1 MNRVRIHFAGIGG
14 IGMSAIAR
22 VLHQRGWQV
31 TGCDLKPSSMTQKL
45 QEVGIPVWIGH
56 SPTHVRECEVFVYTA
71 AVHEDNAELIEARRA
86 GIQVLRRSQALGML
100 LEGHKGIAVTGT
112 HGKTTTTAM
121 VAFVLEAAGVDPQVL
136 IGGEVRRYGGNVRL
150 GQGEYVVVEACEAYD
165 SFLDLHPYAAV
176 ITNVEAEHLDYYRT
190 EERMLESY
198 RRFVSQVHPQGIVVT
213 WADDVR
219 SLEVCRKA
227 IARVVT
233 FGRGAEAEYRAVSG
247 NSEGAFMLEVLGKKM
262 GEICLQVPGAHN
274 VLNAT
279 AAAAMGLELGFSFDV
294 IREGLESFEGVQ
306 RRLEFIGRAEDK
318 DIEIYDDYGHH
329 PTEIEVTLRTIRPRV
344 RKRLVVAFQPHLY
357 SRTRDFWHQFADV
370 LSSGCD
376 ALVLV
381 DIYPA
386 REEPIPGIS
395 SARLAD
401 AIRLRRPELPVAL
414 ADTPEQA
421 AEVLLQMAQEGDTVL
436 TLGAGELDRTARLLL
451 QLLGGKKDA

>member
-1 MNRVRIHFAGIGG
+1 MSRVRVHFAGIGG

-121 VAFVLEAAGVDPQVL
+121 VASVLEAAGADPQVL

-198 RRFVSQVHPQGIVVT
+198 RQFVSQVHPQGVVVT

-219 SLEVCRKA
+219 SLEVCRQAEAK
-227 IARVVT
+227 VVT
-233 FGRGAEAEYRAVSG
+233 FGRGAEAEYRAVPG
-247 NSEGAFMLEVLGKKM
+247 NSEGAFMLEVQGKRM
-262 GEICLQVPGAHN
+262 GEVCLQVPGAHN

-306 RRLEFIGRAEDK
+306 RRLEFIGRAK

-329 PTEIEVTLRTIRPRV
+329 PTEIEMTLRTIRPRV

-401 AIRLRRPELPVAL
+401 EIRLRRPELPVAL

-451 QLLGGKKDA
+451 QLLGGEKDA

>member
-1 MNRVRIHFAGIGG
+1 MSRVRVHFAGIGG

-121 VAFVLEAAGVDPQVL
+121 VASVLEAAGADPQVL

-198 RRFVSQVHPQGIVVT
+198 RQFVSQVHPQGVVVT

-219 SLEVCRKA
+219 SLEVCRQAEAK
-227 IARVVT
+227 VVT
-233 FGRGAEAEYRAVSG
+233 FGRGAEAEYRAVPGS
-247 NSEGAFMLEVLGKKM
+247 SEGAFMLEVQGKRM
-262 GEICLQVPGAHN
+262 GEVCLQVPGAHN

-306 RRLEFIGRAEDK
+306 RRLEFIGRAK

-344 RKRLVVAFQPHLY
+344 RKSLVVAFQPHLY

-401 AIRLRRPELPVAL
+401 EIRLRRPELLVAL

-451 QLLGGKKDA
+451 QLLGGEKDA

>member
-1 MNRVRIHFAGIGG
+1 MSRVRVHFAGIGG

-121 VAFVLEAAGVDPQVL
+121 VASVLEAAGADPQVL

-198 RRFVSQVHPQGIVVT
+198 RQFVSQVHPQGVVVT

-219 SLEVCRKA
+219 SLEVCRQAEAK
-227 IARVVT
+227 VVT
-233 FGRGAEAEYRAVSG
+233 FGRGAEAEYRAVPG
-247 NSEGAFMLEVLGKKM
+247 NSEGAFMLEVRGKRM
-262 GEICLQVPGAHN
+262 GEVCLQVPGAHN

-306 RRLEFIGRAEDK
+306 RRLELIGRAEDK

-395 SARLAD
+395 SERLAD
-401 AIRLRRPELPVAL
+401 EIRLRRPELPVAL

-451 QLLGGKKDA
+451 QLLGGEKDA

>member
-1 MNRVRIHFAGIGG
+1 
-14 IGMSAIAR
+14 
-22 VLHQRGWQV
+22 
-31 TGCDLKPSSMTQKL
+31 MTQKL
-45 QEVGIPVWIGH
+45 HEVGIPVWIGH

-71 AVHEDNAELIEARRA
+71 AVHEDNAELIEARRD

-121 VAFVLEAAGVDPQVL
+121 VASVLEAAGADPQVL

-198 RRFVSQVHPQGIVVT
+198 RQFVSQVHPQGVVVT

-219 SLEVCRKA
+219 SLEVCRQAEAK
-227 IARVVT
+227 VVT
-233 FGRGAEAEYRAVSG
+233 FGRGAEAEYRAVPG
-247 NSEGAFMLEVLGKKM
+247 NSEGAFMLEVRGKRM
-262 GEICLQVPGAHN
+262 GEVCLQVPGAHN

-306 RRLEFIGRAEDK
+306 RRLELIGRAEDK

-357 SRTRDFWHQFADV
+357 SRTRDFWHQLADE
-370 LSSGCD
+370 LSIGCD
-376 ALVLV
+376 AVVLV
-381 DIYPA
+381 D
-386 REEPIPGIS
+386 R
-395 SARLAD
+395 
-401 AIRLRRPELPVAL
+401 
-414 ADTPEQA
+414 
-421 AEVLLQMAQEGDTVL
+421 
-436 TLGAGELDRTARLLL
+436 
-451 QLLGGKKDA
+451 